1 MSRTD
6 HKARAW
12 RQAGNKLIPMTIDA
26 IIFDCDGVLVD
37 SEAVSQHLS
46 WQWAAN
52 AGVPI
57 TEAELAE
64 RYRGTYDPEMARDL
78 EVRYG
83 VTLPENFSATLK
95 VAKVEAFATQ
105 VTPMPGAR
113 TTVELVAASGLPFCI
128 GTSGSSEETESKL
141 TSAGLADLFRRD
153 RIFTAPQVKRGKP
166 FPDLFLLAASTLG
179 VPPARCLVI
188 EDSAAGVRA
197 ALAGAMQVIGYAP
210 DGDVFGLAGLGAA
223 VVGDLVDAV
232 AFLRV

>member
-1 MSRTD
+1 MPRPG

-12 RQAGNKLIPMTIDA
+12 RQAGNTLIPMTIDA

-57 TEAELAE
+57 TESELAE

-83 VTLPENFSATLK
+83 VTLPEDFSAALK
-95 VAKVEAFATQ
+95 AAKVEAFATQ

-113 TTVELVAASGLPFCI
+113 ATVELVAASGLPFCI

-141 TSAGLADLFRRD
+141 ASAGLADLFRRD

-166 FPDLFLLAASTLG
+166 FPDLFLLAAQRAG
-179 VPPARCLVI
+179 IPPARCLVI
-188 EDSAAGVRA
+188 EDSPHGIEAAHRA
-197 ALAGAMQVIGYAP
+197 GML
-210 DGDVFGLAGLGAA
+210 
-223 VVGDLVDAV
+223 VVGLSHRTPAARLSAADWIVTDANDILPLILVP
-232 AFLRV
+232 

>member
-1 MSRTD
+1 MPRTYRNALGG
-6 HKARAW
+6 H
-12 RQAGNKLIPMTIDA
+12 AGDTLIPMTIDA

-64 RYRGTYDPEMARDL
+64 GYRGTYDPEMARDL
-78 EVRYG
+78 EVRYD
-83 VTLPENFSATLK
+83 VTLPDDFSSTLK
-95 VAKVEAFATQ
+95 AAKVEAFATQ

-128 GTSGSSEETESKL
+128 GTSGSREETESKL
-141 TSAGLADLFRRD
+141 ASAGLADLFR
-153 RIFTAPQVKRGKP
+153 
-166 FPDLFLLAASTLG
+166 LAASTLG
-179 VPPARCLVI
+179 VPPAHCLVI

-197 ALAGAMQVIGYAP
+197 TLAGAMQVVGYAP
-210 DGDVFGLAGLGAA
+210 DGDIFGLASLGAR

-232 AFLRV
+232 AFLRA